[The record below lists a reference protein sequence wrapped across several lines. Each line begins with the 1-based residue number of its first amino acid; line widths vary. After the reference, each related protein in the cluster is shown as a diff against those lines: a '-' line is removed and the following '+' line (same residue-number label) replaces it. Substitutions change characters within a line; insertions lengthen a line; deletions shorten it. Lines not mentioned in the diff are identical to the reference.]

1 MEISSR
7 SKNAKSSLI
16 RLSQAQLNLIQTCPP
31 QFQRIYLEQLSIPSS
46 PEQQEKQTWG
56 SQFHLLMQQRELGLP
71 INELLTDDDQL
82 NHSLSALLQ
91 VAPELQQHNPDTW
104 RSAEHCR
111 TLELQGYLFTVIY
124 DLIIATST
132 QAQILDWKTYLQ
144 PEKTAK
150 LANNW
155 QTRLYL
161 YVLAETSPYLPEQ
174 ISMTYWFVKSQPRPK
189 SLKFS
194 YDEAQHEKTR
204 QDLSKL
210 LSRLTESLQRYQ
222 EDGIPF
228 TQVAPSKGLCG
239 DCTFGVRCQRSW
251 ENSLSS
257 SKDLLPNFADIQ
269 EVAL

>member
-31 QFQRIYLEQLSIPSS
+31 QFQRIYLEQLSTISS

-71 INELLTDDDQL
+71 IEELLTDDDQL
-82 NHSLSALLQ
+82 KHSLSALLQ
-91 VAPELQQHNPDTW
+91 AVPELQQHNPDTW

-150 LANNW
+150 LAKNW

-161 YVLAETSPYLPEQ
+161 YVLAETSTYLPEQ
-174 ISMTYWFVKSQPRPK
+174 ISMTYWFVKLPTQPK
-189 SLKFS
+189 SITFNYNRS
-194 YDEAQHEKTR
+194 QHEQNR
-204 QDLSKL
+204 RDLIHL
-210 LSRLTESLQRYQ
+210 LTQLDEWLENYLEEEILFPHRSDCLEKCPYAESL
-222 EDGIPF
+222 ENTLESFKNDNKPVLSIDDIEEINPF
-228 TQVAPSKGLCG
+228 V
-239 DCTFGVRCQRSW
+239 
-251 ENSLSS
+251 
-257 SKDLLPNFADIQ
+257 
-269 EVAL
+269 